1 MANTIY
7 NGNLT
12 RPHWGGAD
20 SDVDV
25 HLEVYQ
31 NEVDTRF
38 QYQALFLGLS
48 SQRSISGSNTYRIDR
63 LNTSSVKGRRSGE
76 ALDSTPVRNDKMI
89 IVVDTVLYIRNPIDY
104 QDDWTG
110 PDFLT
115 EMGQNNGSEFA
126 EVFDQA
132 HLIQLIKGRSWVAP
146 AHLKPAFNDGI
157 EVGAAILVPGT
168 TTATQLTQAEMEA
181 NAMNIN
187 LAHKAGIDELIKRKT
202 PLADMITLVDVD
214 TYSRLLEH
222 PKLLNL
228 EFGPSN
234 NDGYKDRRVVK
245 MNGVPVVE
253 CTEFPTSAGTHPLGS
268 AYTVTDADA
277 LCRMVT
283 FSKSKTLVTVEA
295 KPFTSRIWD
304 DEREFSNVLD
314 CYAMYNIGLRRPDT
328 AAVTKFTFT
337 TKSSLEVQWQ

>member
-1 MANTIY
+1 M
-7 NGNLT
+7 
-12 RPHWGGAD
+12 
-20 SDVDV
+20 
-25 HLEVYQ
+25 
-31 NEVDTRF
+31 
-38 QYQALFLGLS
+38 
-48 SQRSISGSNTYRIDR
+48 
-63 LNTSSVKGRRSGE
+63 KGRRSGE

-126 EVFDQA
+126 ETFDQA

-228 EFGPSN
+228 DFGASN

-253 CTEFPTSAGTHPLGS
+253 CTEFPTAAGTHPLGS
-268 AYTVTDADA
+268 AYTVTSDDA

-337 TKSSLEVQWQ
+337 TKS

>member
-7 NGNLT
+7 KGTLT

-126 EVFDQA
+126 ETFDQA

-202 PLADMITLVDVD
+202 PLADMVTLVDVD

-222 PKLLNL
+222 PKLLNID
-228 EFGPSN
+228 FGQSN
-234 NDGYKDRRVVK
+234 VDGYKDRRVFK

-253 CTEFPTSAGTHPLGS
+253 CTEFPTEAGTHPLGS
-268 AYTVTDADA
+268 AYTVTSDDA

-337 TKSSLEVQWQ
+337 PKSELEVQWQ

>member
-1 MANTIY
+1 MTGTIY
-7 NGNLT
+7 KSNLT
-12 RPHWGGAD
+12 RPHWGGEE
-20 SDVDV
+20 SDVDI

-115 EMGQNNGSEFA
+115 DLGQNNGSEFA
-126 EVFDQA
+126 ETFDQA

-146 AHLKPAFNDGI
+146 KHLKPAFNDGI
-157 EVGAAILVPGT
+157 EVNATVLVPSD
-168 TTATQLTQAEMEA
+168 AAPQLTQAEMEA

-187 LAHKAGIDELIKRKT
+187 LAHRAGIDELIKRKT

-214 TYSRLLEH
+214 TYSCLLEH

-228 EFGPSN
+228 DFGASN

-253 CTEFPTSAGTHPLGS
+253 CTEFPTSVGPHPLGS
-268 AYTVTDADA
+268 AYTVTDEDL

-328 AAVTKFTFT
+328 VAVTKITRES
-337 TKSSLEVQWQ
+337 KSKH